1 MENKKSKKTSRS
13 EDSREKQKRTQPW
26 RPPSSLD
33 APEAPPGFKH
43 RWIRAETLGV
53 DDKKNMAGRLR
64 EGFELVRADE
74 YPEFPSPTIENG
86 KHTGVIGVGGL
97 LLARIPEEIVKE
109 REDYFKSQT
118 KAQEDSIDNNLFKE
132 QHQVCRFLS
141 IDKVVLLLVVVEVLI
156 NKLS

>member
-1 MENKKSKKTSRS
+1 MENKKSTKTSRA
-13 EDSREKQKRTQPW
+13 ENSREKQKRTQPW

-74 YPEFPSPTIENG
+74 YPEFSAPTIDNG
-86 KHTGVIGVGGL
+86 KHAGVIGVGGL
-97 LLARIPEEIVKE
+97 LLARIPEETVKE
-109 REDYFKSQT
+109 REEFFKGQT
-118 KAQEDSIDNNLFKE
+118 QAQEDSVDNNLFKE
-132 QHQVCRFLS
+132 QHRSMPISVDRQSRVTFGGGRGS
-141 IDKVVLLLVVVEVLI
+141 DK
-156 NKLS
+156 